1 MQLTISRHACMCAVF
16 TTPMQVLKTRWQQI
30 GIDTRCINHRN
41 KKFATERTVQIRPA
55 ITKSKLMNVTS
66 PKITYSCF
74 IVKVFSG
81 DICDQDKQYMEYQF
95 YIMVVCLL
103 HISIHDHFPCL
114 YSMISNNYMKM
125 CMIVSFKIRI
135 M

>member
-41 KKFATERTVQIRPA
+41 KKFATERTVQIRTA
-55 ITKSKLMNVTS
+55 ITKSKLMKVTS

-74 IVKVFSG
+74 LVNVFIS
-81 DICDQDKQYMEYQF
+81 DICIQDKQ
-95 YIMVVCLL
+95 
-103 HISIHDHFPCL
+103 
-114 YSMISNNYMKM
+114 
-125 CMIVSFKIRI
+125 
-135 M
+135 